1 MRICAVIRLR
11 QVTRWDFN
19 MKLKQVN
26 TAFLVTTG
34 ISVLVFIYLVFLG
47 YDEIK
52 TLKDVVK
59 IIAAILF
66 PIPMLFFVRFIL
78 IEHFL
83 PRNTEKYKKENQKPA
98 TILLVT
104 SVISGLVI
112 MYLLELVT
120 QQKLEDNLIFAHL
133 VNSTTI
139 SSYALN
145 YILYN
150 NLRANGILSG
160 VLLSLA
166 IHVFFISV

>member
-1 MRICAVIRLR
+1 
-11 QVTRWDFN
+11 

-26 TAFLVTTG
+26 TAFVVTTG
-34 ISVLVFIYLVFLG
+34 ISVLIFIYLVFLG

-52 TLKDVVK
+52 TLKDVIK
-59 IIAAILF
+59 IIASILF

-83 PRNTEKYKKENQKPA
+83 PKNTDAYKLKNQRPA
-98 TILLVT
+98 TILLIVT
-104 SVISGLVI
+104 VIGGLI
-112 MYLLELVT
+112 LMHFIEWLT
-120 QQKLEDNLIFAHL
+120 NQKLEDNLIFAHL
-133 VNSTTI
+133 INSTTV
-139 SSYALN
+139 SSYVLN

-166 IHVFFISV
+166 IHVFFISN

>member
-1 MRICAVIRLR
+1 
-11 QVTRWDFN
+11 

-34 ISVLVFIYLVFLG
+34 VSVLVFIYLVFLG

-52 TLKDVVK
+52 TLKDVIK
-59 IIAAILF
+59 IIASILF

-83 PRNTEKYKKENQKPA
+83 PQNTDEYKLKNQKPA
-98 TILLVT
+98 TVLLILTVIISISFMQLLEYVT
-104 SVISGLVI
+104 S
-112 MYLLELVT
+112 
-120 QQKLEDNLIFAHL
+120 QKLEDNLIFAHL
-133 VNSTTI
+133 INSTTI
-139 SSYALN
+139 SSYVLN

-166 IHVFFISV
+166 IHVFFLSA